1 MYSPVSF
8 GKQYVHPRTHALAL
22 QHMHYHTTNATTCRY
37 DPNGNYIRHFL
48 PVLKDMP
55 AKCARASFCIFC
67 AFGTRHFV
75 SLAHLSLF
83 AALQIYLLAL
93 GSASRS
99 ATKGAT
105 NTTIIR
111 SHSLMQS
118 RDVQLQAGCIV
129 GQDYPLP
136 IVDHVS
142 FFSVH
147 TRTPR
152 LLVYRVTPVRH
163 VTRV

>member
-1 MYSPVSF
+1 MHLHCSTGTTTQPMRHRAGTTPMATISVTSF
-8 GKQYVHPRTHALAL
+8 PFSRTCPQSARA
-22 QHMHYHTTNATTCRY
+22 
-37 DPNGNYIRHFL
+37 RHFVSL
-48 PVLKDMP
+48 AHLSHVILYLLRI
-55 AKCARASFCIFC
+55 CHTSFCIFC
-67 AFGTRHFV
+67 AFVTRHFV
-75 SLAHLSLF
+75 SLAHLSLL
-83 AALQIYLLAL
+83 ADLQIHLLAL

-105 NTTIIR
+105 STTIIR

-142 FFSVH
+142 FSSVR

-152 LLVYRVTPVRH
+152 LLVYRVTLV
-163 VTRV
+163 